1 MALISTP
8 EERFNQTPGFEYQ
21 PQYVTVGEPEMAY
34 IDVGGGEETFL
45 CLHGEPTWG
54 YLYRKMI
61 PILSDRGRVVVPDFI
76 GFGRS
81 DKFTRPDDYTFG
93 MHYDSLSTFVE
104 ALDLSGVTLVGQDWG
119 GVLGLPVAV
128 LDHPAR
134 FARLVPMNTGVP
146 TGQGSMIDAWW
157 AFREYM
163 AGTADPSIST
173 VVRALGDMMSFH
185 ERAEQPE
192 PWVAPIERGQAG
204 LDLAPGVAAAYDA
217 PFHTPDSKAGARQ
230 WPSLVSTDP
239 AMEGAKIGMRAVE
252 ALGEWEKPAFV
263 LYSDRDPIT
272 HGARDSLRELIP
284 SAGAQ
289 PDIWIE
295 GAGHFLQEEA
305 GEAVAEAIVEFVDRT

>member
-8 EERFNQTPGFEYQ
+8 EGRFEQTPGYEHE
-21 PQYVTVGEPEMAY
+21 PQYVAAGEPEMAY
-34 IDVGGGEETFL
+34 IDVGEGEETFL

-61 PILSDRGRVVVPDFI
+61 PILRDRSRVVVPDFV

-81 DKFTRPDDYTFG
+81 EKYTRRDAYTFG

-146 TGQGSMIDAWW
+146 TGKGSMIDAWW
-157 AFREYM
+157 GFREYM
-163 AGTADPSIST
+163 PGTADPSIST
-173 VVRALGDMMSFH
+173 VVRALGDMASFH
-185 ERAEQPE
+185 ERSEQPE
-192 PWVAPIERGQAG
+192 PWVEPVERGEAG
-204 LDLAPGVAAAYDA
+204 LDLAPGVAVAYDA
-217 PFHTPDSKAGARQ
+217 PFHTPDSKAGAKR
-230 WPSLVSTDP
+230 WPSLVPTGPDI
-239 AMEGAKIGMRAVE
+239 EEAKVGTRAVE

-272 HGARDSLRELIP
+272 HGSRASLRELIP

-305 GEAVAEAIVEFVDRT
+305 GEAVEEAIVKFVDRT